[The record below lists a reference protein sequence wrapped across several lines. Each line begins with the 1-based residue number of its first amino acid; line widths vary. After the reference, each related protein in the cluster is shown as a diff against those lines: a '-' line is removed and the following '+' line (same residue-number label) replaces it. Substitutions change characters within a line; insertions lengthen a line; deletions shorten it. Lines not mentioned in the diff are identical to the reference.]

1 MRDEC
6 FEAKMWLNRYYYQT
20 KQLDLAKRKLEALE
34 NKLGSGV
41 ARYENDGTNCQ
52 DADVSRQK
60 HEDTLLDYSQQKE
73 TVEKMELEH
82 EQLFRITIK
91 AISELEDPDHQLIA
105 LDRYIHRLKWND
117 IAEVEHLGR
126 ATVFRIHGRM
136 LEKMVKILQSRR
148 FET

>member
-20 KQLDLAKRKLEALE
+20 KKLDAAKRKLEALE

-41 ARYENDGTNCQ
+41 ARYENDGTEIK
-52 DADVSRQK
+52 DADAARQR
-60 HEDTLLDYSQQKE
+60 HEDTLLDYSQQKD
-73 TVEKMELEH
+73 TVEQLEREH
-82 EQLFRITIK
+82 DEIFRTTIK
-91 AISELEDPDHQLIA
+91 AISELDNSDHQLIA

-136 LEKMVKILQSRR
+136 LEKMVKILRSGR
-148 FET
+148 FE

>member
-20 KQLDLAKRKLEALE
+20 KKLDAAKRKLEALE

-41 ARYENDGTNCQ
+41 ARYENDGTESK
-52 DADVSRQK
+52 DADAARQR
-60 HEDTLLDYSQQKE
+60 HEDTLLDYSQQKD
-73 TVEKMELEH
+73 TVEQLERKH
-82 EQLFRITIK
+82 DEIFRTTIK
-91 AISELEDPDHQLIA
+91 AISELDDSDHQLIA

-136 LEKMVKILQSRR
+136 LEKMVKILRSGR
-148 FET
+148 FE